1 MTEKKIKQRIC
12 ISCSEKKDKADLFR
26 VVKTPDGELVIDD
39 TGKVNGHGA
48 YICRNSECIKNSLER
63 KRFDR
68 AFKMHVTIPDELKDR
83 LLNMG

>member
-39 TGKVNGHGA
+39 TGKVNGHG
-48 YICRNSECIKNSLER
+48 SLSFAGTVSVLR
-63 KRFDR
+63 
-68 AFKMHVTIPDELKDR
+68 MHWRESDLTELLKC
-83 LLNMG
+83 M

>member
-48 YICRNSECIKNSLER
+48 YICRNSE
-63 KRFDR
+63 
-68 AFKMHVTIPDELKDR
+68 
-83 LLNMG
+83 